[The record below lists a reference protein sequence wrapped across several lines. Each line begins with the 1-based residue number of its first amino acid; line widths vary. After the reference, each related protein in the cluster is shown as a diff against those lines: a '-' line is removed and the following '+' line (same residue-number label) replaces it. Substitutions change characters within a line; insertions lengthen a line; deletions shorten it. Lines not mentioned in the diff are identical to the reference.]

1 MHHLHGNHHLRSSD
15 RADPPGFH
23 PCGHHPY
30 HQPLGKPPAVPGRQ
44 LLGRDRGGPDQAD
57 RSRILAHGLPRDL
70 RARRQVAHQV
80 PARHREELPHQVSA
94 RIQRQRHQISRNTQR
109 PGRPAQLHLGNDRLL
124 EGRDAHGEQ
133 PHEQRDVRRNDN
145 QHPDRTAVLPERR
158 PHAVVPAAGPRLRLR
173 VRLPRAAG
181 RRRTHHPAGQDSGG
195 ENPAGSDGRRET
207 HDHLLRADDPR
218 KSLPQAGAPDAGE
231 RPHVDRHED
240 SAAQFGHLL
249 GDPQE
254 TDGRL
259 RRQRRN
265 LHRRRRAD
273 EPGDR
278 IVPDEDQVPDHDRL
292 RHDRMRPA
300 DQLHPRQRVQGRFV
314 RPVPERT
321 ARSEDRLGR
330 PAWPAKSSSAASTL

>member
-1 MHHLHGNHHLRSSD
+1 MSALTDYFKGETFSYYEMAKEIAKIHLLSRKPGSSKATKSRSSAATTTLVHHLHGNHHLRSSD

-94 RIQRQRHQISRNTQR
+94 RIQRQRHQISRNPQR

-181 RRRTHHPAGQDSGG
+181 RRGHITCWARF
-195 ENPAGSDGRRET
+195 RR
-207 HDHLLRADDPR
+207 R
-218 KSLPQAGAPDAGE
+218 KSCWK
-231 RPHVDRHED
+231 R
-240 SAAQFGHLL
+240 
-249 GDPQE
+249 
-254 TDGRL
+254 
-259 RRQRRN
+259 
-265 LHRRRRAD
+265 
-273 EPGDR
+273 
-278 IVPDEDQVPDHDRL
+278 
-292 RHDRMRPA
+292 
-300 DQLHPRQRVQGRFV
+300 
-314 RPVPERT
+314 
-321 ARSEDRLGR
+321 
-330 PAWPAKSSSAASTL
+330 WPS